1 VQHAAPVQH
10 RVGATQNPSW
20 RPGAIGRPSHKT
32 KTDTPIQ
39 EFTIMKRMFVAMSL
53 LTAIAVGSAPALAQ
67 RTNKKAT
74 AQSTEASLRVI
85 HGINGA
91 DLGLASPLP
100 VDVYV
105 AEADACLL
113 QGFEFTDIAGPL
125 SLPAG
130 VYTVTISLADA
141 TNPCGGPAVIGPA
154 PLPLDAGRD
163 YTAIA
168 HLTDAGAPT
177 ASLFE
182 TPSDA
187 LMRGYS
193 RLVAHHTAWAPAVD
207 VLANRGGAG
216 SVPVAPVLQNV
227 SNGSRGSLDLRPGN
241 WTAYLGLPG
250 SGQPVEGAGPWTV
263 TTTPNGA
270 TLVFVVGSLTNGL
283 QPIVVDT
290 RLVKPRK

>member
-1 VQHAAPVQH
+1 
-10 RVGATQNPSW
+10 
-20 RPGAIGRPSHKT
+20 
-32 KTDTPIQ
+32 
-39 EFTIMKRMFVAMSL
+39 MKKMVIAMSFL
-53 LTAIAVGSAPALAQ
+53 AAATLAATPVLAQ
-67 RTNKKAT
+67 GKSRKPVAQASTDAT
-74 AQSTEASLRVI
+74 LRVI

-91 DLGLASPLP
+91 DLGADSALP

-105 AEADACLL
+105 SELNTCLL
-113 QGFEFTDIAGPL
+113 QGFEFTEIAGPL
-125 SLPAG
+125 TLPAG
-130 VYTVTISLADA
+130 TYTVTISLADSN
-141 TNPCGGPAVIGPA
+141 NPCGGAVAIGPA
-154 PLPLDAGRD
+154 PLPLEAGKD

-182 TPSDA
+182 TPA
-187 LMRGYS
+187 GELMGPGYS

-216 SVPVAPVLQNV
+216 NVPVAAVFENV
-227 SNGSRGSLDLRPGN
+227 PNGASGNIDVRPGN

-250 SGQPVEGAGPWTV
+250 TGQPVDGAGPWTV
-263 TTTPNGA
+263 TTKPYNA

-290 RLVKPRK
+290 GLAKPQK